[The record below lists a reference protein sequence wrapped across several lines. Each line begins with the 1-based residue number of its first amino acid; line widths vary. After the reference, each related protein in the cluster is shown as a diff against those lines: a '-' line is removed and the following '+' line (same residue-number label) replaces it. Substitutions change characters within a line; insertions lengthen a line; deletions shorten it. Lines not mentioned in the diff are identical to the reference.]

1 MAGLILVDTDVLID
15 ASRGVN
21 NAITFLEAIEKEST
35 LAVSTVTEMEL
46 IVGCRNKTELRELD
60 KFLARFEILALDTQ
74 VSETASELLRRY
86 RLSHGLLIPDALIAA
101 TGISHQIPLATK
113 NHSDYRFIDNLQLL
127 AYKTG

>member
-21 NAITFLEAIEKEST
+21 NAVTFLEAIEKEST

-60 KFLARFEILALDTQ
+60 KFLARF
-74 VSETASELLRRY
+74 
-86 RLSHGLLIPDALIAA
+86 
-101 TGISHQIPLATK
+101 
-113 NHSDYRFIDNLQLL
+113 
-127 AYKTG
+127 